1 MCASHCKASAED
13 CGEESAFPTDS
24 AESAYSTEN
33 ADHEREPLVPARQ
46 SSGLGPRRHSEQT
59 PNGLGTISKDSDV
72 VLSGD
77 DVALYQRDV
86 RKLTD
91 SGDIRSVGKHTS
103 TPDVVRSV
111 DMDGLCDRADSVLP
125 GEDGTDD
132 KCKRR
137 LSSGDAPYWLVDGAD
152 DHRCMTLMVPEPS
165 AREGYLI
172 GRAADMQLV
181 RRTRLT
187 EVAPTNS
194 SLVGADDEGWKVPL
208 EIFTSKK
215 QGLEIRQHKSKRMRS
230 YYKAQDQ
237 LITAFEDISLKV
249 NDDLQDTNIIK
260 KQRKLATRFS
270 QVTLGINLVL
280 MVAKLAASILSG
292 SMSII
297 SSLVDS
303 VVDLLSGVIMW
314 WATRAVRLRDP
325 YMYPQGRT
333 KLEPVSI
340 IILSV
345 VMALASLQLIRES
358 VEKLVDL
365 SGDNPSLPIIEVPTF
380 VIAGSTVGIKFV
392 LWLVCRKVNSSIVQA
407 LAMDHRNDVMSNSV
421 AIVCGYLGS
430 REFQE
435 EFGIKGFIYVDPA
448 GAIVISMYIVFN
460 WWQTGSEQIK
470 MLTGHTARPD
480 FLSKLTW
487 VAMNHDPSIR
497 HIDTVRAFHFGN
509 NFLVELDIVLPENMS
524 LRVAHDIGESLQQKL
539 ENLPEVERAFVH
551 LDYEYTHNPNTEHKV
566 V

>member
-1 MCASHCKASAED
+1 MCASHRKASPED
-13 CGEESAFPTDS
+13 NPAQP
-24 AESAYSTEN
+24 EN
-33 ADHEREPLVPARQ
+33 ADPEREPLVPPRQ
-46 SSGLGPRRHSEQT
+46 SPKIVGARRRHSDQT
-59 PNGLGTISKDSDV
+59 ATGVGITEDSSV

-77 DVALYQRDV
+77 DLTGYLDDV
-86 RKLTD
+86 KKITS
-91 SGDIRSVGKHTS
+91 SGDIRSAGKHTS

-111 DMDGLCDRADSVLP
+111 TGDCLTELQKQEGGD
-125 GEDGTDD
+125 GEDAEDRF
-132 KCKRR
+132 KRR
-137 LSSGDAPYWLVDGAD
+137 LSSGDAPYWLQDDNHD
-152 DHRCMTLMVPEPS
+152 DHRCMTLMVPPPS
-165 AREGYLI
+165 SREREGYLI

-194 SLVGADDEGWKVPL
+194 SLKDADDEQWKMPL

-215 QGLEIRQHKSKRMRS
+215 QGLEIRQYKSKRMRS
-230 YYKAQDQ
+230 YYKRQDQ

-249 NDDLQDTNIIK
+249 SDDLLDTDAIK

-270 QVTLGINLVL
+270 QVTLAINLVL
-280 MVAKLAASILSG
+280 MVAKLVASILSG

-314 WATRAVRLRDP
+314 WATRAVRKRDP
-325 YMYPQGRT
+325 YTYPQGRT

-358 VEKLVDL
+358 VEKIVHL
-365 SGDNPSLPIIEVPTF
+365 SGDDPSLPIVEAPVF
-380 VIAGSTVGIKFV
+380 VIAGCTVGIKFI
-392 LWLVCRKVNSSIVQA
+392 LWMVCRRVNSAIVRA
-407 LAMDHRNDVMSNSV
+407 LAMDHRNDVMSNTV

-430 REFQE
+430 REFQD

-448 GAIVISMYIVFN
+448 GAILISLYIVFN
-460 WWQTGSEQIK
+460 WWQTGSEQTK

-487 VAMNHDPSIR
+487 VAMNHDPSVR
-497 HIDTVRAFHFGN
+497 HIDTVRAFHFGS
-509 NFLVELDIVLPENMS
+509 NFLVEMDIVLPEDMS

-539 ENLPEVERAFVH
+539 ENIPEVERAFVH
-551 LDYEYTHNPNTEHKV
+551 LDYEFTHNPNTEHKV